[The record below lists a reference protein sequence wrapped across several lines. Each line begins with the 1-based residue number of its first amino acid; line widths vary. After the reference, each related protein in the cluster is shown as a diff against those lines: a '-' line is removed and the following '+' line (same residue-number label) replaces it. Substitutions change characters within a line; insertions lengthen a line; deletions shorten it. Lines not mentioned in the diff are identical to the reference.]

1 MSTLFANA
9 RAWRKF
15 LIILAMVVGL
25 AAAQPWLWGYVK
37 QGAEDIHN
45 RRTEEQQL
53 QELAE
58 RLRLIAQ
65 KHTDQAA
72 LLDGLAIEFPRVGD
86 TSQVVER
93 LEQLADRQSVELTV
107 QNIAPPPTAV
117 PGKKPSVLSPTI
129 VSVQVKGSATRLL
142 QYIDAVEHVQE
153 LAIVQSWDLAAAPP
167 AAPASALGP
176 VSSPGYTLAMNILF
190 YLQP

>member
-1 MSTLFANA
+1 MSALFANA
-9 RAWRKF
+9 RVWRKF
-15 LIILAMVVGL
+15 LITLVVVIGL
-25 AAAQPWLWGYVK
+25 GAGQPWLWGYVK

-53 QELAE
+53 QELTE
-58 RLRLIAQ
+58 RLRTIEQ
-65 KHTDQAA
+65 KHTDQAP
-72 LLDGLAIEFPRVGD
+72 LLDGLAVVFPRARD

-107 QNIAPPPTAV
+107 QNIAPPPAG

-167 AAPASALGP
+167 VAAAPAGAP
-176 VSSPGYTLAMNILF
+176 VSSPGYTVAMNILF